1 MKGSSR
7 ILIAVEKKLRI
18 NGPKLT
24 RGATNLIF
32 LITFNGT
39 SSGHYGGEVL
49 QNAVLVITL
58 IKMCKLESYGLILPL
73 RSDLVLLWLLLY
85 VTLVTDKCHKHII
98 ITSNCI

>member
-1 MKGSSR
+1 M
-7 ILIAVEKKLRI
+7 
-18 NGPKLT
+18 
-24 RGATNLIF
+24 
-32 LITFNGT
+32 
-39 SSGHYGGEVL
+39 GEVL

-73 RSDLVLLWLLLY
+73 WSDLVLLWILLY